1 MRAPSSTTFLMMS
14 PDVDVSLT
22 ADEDDHDEDDME
34 QGGDTIGQDAAS
46 LTQQDEGH
54 QTEMGQFWDA
64 VTESMWTY
72 RNQN

>member
-1 MRAPSSTTFLMMS
+1 MMS

-22 ADEDDHDEDDME
+22 TEEDDHDEDDME
-34 QGGDTIGQDAAS
+34 QGWDTIGQDAAP

-54 QTEMGQFWDA
+54 QTEMGRFWDA
-64 VTESMWTY
+64 LTELIWAC